1 MDKKTSP
8 RQLVRSVQNELP
20 EAAPSSIMSDSSMMS
35 VLLESD
41 LVKEHKSFV
50 DCLFLLLIL

>member
-1 MDKKTSP
+1 MDKKSSP

-20 EAAPSSIMSDSSMMS
+20 EAAPSSIMSDSSMIS

-50 DCLFLLLIL
+50 DRLFLLLIS